1 MDGENVIR
9 SQPTAHSRSLSI
21 FTSSHSLPPTT
32 VYSLTAA
39 ATKSCWAESFCSES
53 LVTQKIRNR
62 SIERIHC
69 RSSSGLHL
77 PGGRSWP
84 ALLRLRSQTVLPKFR
99 RSFSLGAAPSEP
111 EVRAWRKCSRR
122 GRPEGNTQTNGQ
134 YLCYSTKPIA
144 SAWGAASYAFEH
156 ATHTSCLSQG
166 QFKTD
171 AGGSTFRAHME

>member
-1 MDGENVIR
+1 LDGENVIR
-9 SQPTAHSRSLSI
+9 SQPTAHSHSLTIS
-21 FTSSHSLPPTT
+21 TSYHSLPPTA
-32 VYSLTAA
+32 VHSLTAA
-39 ATKSCWAESFCSES
+39 ATRSCWAESFCSES

-69 RSSSGLHL
+69 LSSSGVHL

-111 EVRAWRKCSRR
+111 EVRAWRKCSHK
-122 GRPEGNTQTNGQ
+122 GRPDGNTQTIGQ